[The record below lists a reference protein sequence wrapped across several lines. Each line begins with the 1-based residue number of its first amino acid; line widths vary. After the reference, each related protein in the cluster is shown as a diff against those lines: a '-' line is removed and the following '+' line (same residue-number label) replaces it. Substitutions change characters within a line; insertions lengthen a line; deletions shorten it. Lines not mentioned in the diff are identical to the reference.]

1 MRSFSVNLH
10 DKMCFLCKKSSSTIS
25 AKLGVCKQC
34 ILTDFNEAMK
44 IVDVN
49 RLKFRKLYN
58 LPVLKPSS
66 KAGVSCGDCVNNCML
81 AEGEFGFCN
90 LVTNINGR
98 KVRIAGDNIKGGF
111 FSFYYDPLPSNC
123 VAGPFCP
130 GCTSSGYPK
139 YSYAEGPE
147 IGWNNLSVFYQS
159 CTYDCLF
166 CQNYQYRKGVHLT
179 SLSMPDVLIKALK
192 QNTSCIC
199 FFGGDPSSQI
209 RHSIAVGKLALEKAK
224 KEKRILRVCWE
235 TNGSARPSLMKQAA
249 GIALKSGG
257 SIKIDFKAYD
267 DCLVK
272 ALCGSSNKF
281 TIRNIRNIGS
291 MTRKR
296 PETPLLVVSTLLVPG
311 YIEKDQIEKIAK
323 FLMEINPSIPYSL
336 LAFYP
341 AFVIDDLP
349 TTSRKHAEECF
360 AIAKEVG
367 LENVWIGNKHLLR

>member
-1 MRSFSVNLH
+1 MRSFSLNLQ
-10 DKMCFLCKKSSSTIS
+10 KKTCSLCKGSSSTIS
-25 AKLGVCKQC
+25 AKFGVCKQC
-34 ILTDFNEAMK
+34 ILTNFDEAMK
-44 IVDVN
+44 IVDAN
-49 RLKFRKLYN
+49 RLKYRKLYN
-58 LPVLKPSS
+58 LPVLKSDS
-66 KAGVSCGDCVNNCML
+66 KTGISCGDCVNNCVL

-90 LVTNINGR
+90 LVTNKNGK

-111 FSFYYDPLPSNC
+111 FSFYYDSLPTNC
-123 VAGPFCP
+123 VAAPFCP
-130 GCTSSGYPK
+130 CCTCSGYPK
-139 YSYAEGPE
+139 YSYVKGPE
-147 IGWNNLSVFYQS
+147 LGWNNLAVFYQS

-166 CQNYQYRKGVHLT
+166 CQNHQYRKGVHLAT
-179 SLSMPDVLIKALK
+179 PTMPDVLLKAVK
-192 QNTSCIC
+192 HNTSCIC

-224 KEKRILRVCWE
+224 EEKRFLRVCWE
-235 TNGSARPSLMKQAA
+235 TNGSARPSLMKEAA
-249 GIALKSGG
+249 EIALKSGG

-267 DCLVK
+267 DRLVK

-281 TIRNIRNIGS
+281 TIQNIRNIGS
-291 MTRKR
+291 LIKERS
-296 PETPLLVVSTLLVPG
+296 ETPLLVISTLLVPG

-323 FLMEINPSIPYSL
+323 LIVEINPSIPFSL

-360 AIAKEVG
+360 TIAKEVG